1 MENFYEE
8 FAEILE
14 VPEVNREDLLD
25 DYEGWDSLGLLSTQI
40 MAEESYGVKI
50 GNDDLKGLAT
60 VGDIA
65 DLIQSRRKAE

>member
-40 MAEESYGVKI
+40 MAEESYGVKV

>member
-1 MENFYEE
+1 MENFYDE

>member
-14 VPEVNREDLLD
+14 VPEVNREDSLD

-50 GNDDLKGLAT
+50 GNDDLKELKT

>member
-14 VPEVNREDLLD
+14 VPEVNREDSLD

-50 GNDDLKGLAT
+50 GNDDLKGLTT

-65 DLIQSRRKAE
+65 DLIQARRKAE

>member
-14 VPEVNREDLLD
+14 VAEVNREDALD

-50 GNDDLKGLAT
+50 GNDDLKALTT

-65 DLIQSRRKAE
+65 DLIQLRKKAE

>member
-14 VPEVNREDLLD
+14 VPEVNRGDLLD

>member
-1 MENFYEE
+1 MENFYGE

-50 GNDDLKGLAT
+50 VNDDLKGLTT

>member
-14 VPEVNREDLLD
+14 VPEVNREDSLD

>member
-14 VPEVNREDLLD
+14 VAEVNREDALD

-50 GNDDLKGLAT
+50 GNDDLKSLTT

>member
-14 VPEVNREDLLD
+14 VSEVNREDALD

-40 MAEESYGVKI
+40 MAEESYGVKS
-50 GNDDLKGLAT
+50 AT
-60 VGDIA
+60 MT
-65 DLIQSRRKAE
+65 

>member
-1 MENFYEE
+1 MEKFYDE

-14 VPEVNREDLLD
+14 VDEVKREDVLD

-50 GNDDLKGLAT
+50 SNDDIKNLAT
-60 VGDIA
+60 VGDIE
-65 DLIQSRRKAE
+65 DLIQSRRNAG

>member
-1 MENFYEE
+1 MENFYDE

-14 VPEVNREDLLD
+14 VDEVKREDLLD

-50 GNDDLKGLAT
+50 SNDDIKGLAT
-60 VGDIA
+60 VGDIE
-65 DLIQSRRKAE
+65 DLIQSRRNAG